1 MSQEQSGPEVEVEV
15 GQEYATD
22 PATAI
27 MSAAGAAPTLEG
39 QVNADHSN
47 DNNNAVINESGDQ
60 DPAEGHAQEHE
71 QEQEQDPA
79 LSHSLTYPEPELGDP
94 NSTQS
99 LNNPNS
105 ELDPNSNSNSDP
117 TTHGQSLNP
126 LYPSYDHLYDP
137 YPRSLDTLA
146 EAADAEALTGT
157 GVGVGTGGYGTGG
170 NDGSGPNNGN
180 GNTGSGDYGYSDLF
194 GLGGMPGM
202 GFGGMGVGAGIT
214 QASGMGMGVQGMGQP
229 IGVGAAGGMSAG
241 GGVGLGGGQVQGKRA
256 GQGSVGRAMPYHFNH
271 PDRSV
276 SQPNPNINLN
286 NPPDHSQ
293 SQYPHT
299 DYAGSA
305 ASGDVMDANNNNNL
319 NVSGQTTNA
328 EGELLDEHGVVIPG
342 GANAR
347 IQDDKQRKRI
357 MQACEPCR
365 VRKARVSLVA
375 RHKPVGA
382 GASCRNV
389 QSHANILIGLFDN
402 SQCNGMQPCG
412 RCTTR
417 NLDCV
422 FAHERKM
429 RGPNKVKKTA
439 EMKAQQRH
447 ARQAAK
453 QRDASGQAQGL
464 GHGQAQDGDSM
475 RSNQM
480 VGSVI
485 SAGPSGEM
493 ELTLD
498 TAANRYDH
506 LHTAGDPA
514 GNKNGGRIK
523 SQQQQQLEYDARRQE
538 LFNAYGT
545 DGLGRDS
552 YDRTGQQPGQYFSLT
567 ADPSVSNGFGYP
579 SGGPNTAQS
588 VGSEYYSSFSRSN
601 GQADPSRQDER
612 DRHSGVGADQQER
625 PQQMIDD
632 RLEDPSEEDRARLVA
647 LIGAGA
653 RLDPAEGNDSPGRR
667 NNQALAAYLLPEG
680 DPENVGE
687 YSPVGTGVEDASG
700 QQW

>member
-1 MSQEQSGPEVEVEV
+1 MGP
-15 GQEYATD
+15 
-22 PATAI
+22 
-27 MSAAGAAPTLEG
+27 
-39 QVNADHSN
+39 
-47 DNNNAVINESGDQ
+47 
-60 DPAEGHAQEHE
+60 
-71 QEQEQDPA
+71 
-79 LSHSLTYPEPELGDP
+79 
-94 NSTQS
+94 
-99 LNNPNS
+99 
-105 ELDPNSNSNSDP
+105 
-117 TTHGQSLNP
+117 
-126 LYPSYDHLYDP
+126 
-137 YPRSLDTLA
+137 
-146 EAADAEALTGT
+146 
-157 GVGVGTGGYGTGG
+157 VGTMAVVQIMPVVILAQGIMGIRT
-170 NDGSGPNNGN
+170 SGI
-180 GNTGSGDYGYSDLF
+180 
-194 GLGGMPGM
+194 
-202 GFGGMGVGAGIT
+202 A
-214 QASGMGMGVQGMGQP
+214 QASGMGMGVQGMGQA
-229 IGVGAAGGMSAG
+229 IGVGTAGGMSAG

-365 VRKARVSLVA
+365 VRKAR
-375 RHKPVGA
+375 
-382 GASCRNV
+382 
-389 QSHANILIGLFDN
+389 
-402 SQCNGMQPCG
+402 CNGMQPCG

-475 RSNQM
+475 RPNQM
-480 VGSVI
+480 GVI

-493 ELTLD
+493 DLTLD

-538 LFNAYGT
+538 LFNSYGT

-579 SGGPNTAQS
+579 SGGPATAQS

-612 DRHSGVGADQQER
+612 DRHSGVGASQQER

-687 YSPVGTGVEDASG
+687 YSPVGTGVEDAG
-700 QQW
+700 AQQW